1 MTKDR
6 RIVVAFFVSV
16 VVNLALVSYIVGN
29 HLASQ
34 RSDTMADPSYALSA
48 MTRSLSEERIEELM
62 PDYLGRLREDVRP
75 HYGKLRE
82 AQTHLYREL
91 TAKELNRE
99 QLELAIDN
107 YWLIRHSAQSVAD
120 AVFVEM
126 YVQLSEEERREV
138 TSSLRGARARY
149 DEWRRS
155 RMRRTQEERDEN
167 NHIRGETD
175 APIKPAEE
183 P

>member
-29 HLASQ
+29 HLASH
-34 RSDTMADPSYALSA
+34 RSDAIADPSYALSV
-48 MTRSLSEERIEELM
+48 MTRSLSQERIEELM

-75 HYGKLRE
+75 HYRKLRD
-82 AQTHLYREL
+82 AQTQIYHEL

-99 QLELAIDN
+99 RLELAIDN
-107 YWLIRHSAQSVAD
+107 YWLIRHNAQSLAD

-138 TSSLRGARARY
+138 THAFREARARY

-155 RMRRTQEERDEN
+155 RMRRTQEEREEN
-167 NHIRGETD
+167 NRIRSDTD
-175 APIKPAEE
+175 APIQPSED